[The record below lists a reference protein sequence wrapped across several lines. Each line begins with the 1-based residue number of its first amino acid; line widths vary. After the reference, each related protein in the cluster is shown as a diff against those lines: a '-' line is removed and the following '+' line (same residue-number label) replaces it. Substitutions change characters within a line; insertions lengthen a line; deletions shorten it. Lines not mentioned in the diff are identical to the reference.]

1 MERLTDMMD
10 GNRQAGVRLPEG
22 VKVIWFD
29 LDDTLYDF
37 AASSMIAL
45 RGVYDKYGFDRY
57 FRDFGHWADV
67 YHRHNAELWRLYN
80 AARITQARLRFDRFY
95 LPLREAGMADDDNRR
110 LNPLLDV
117 DYLAMLGATGL
128 LIDGAGE
135 ALAHLKAR
143 GYVTGVLSNGFK
155 GVQHEKLKSAGIAH
169 LIDIV
174 VLSDDIGVNKPDRR
188 IFDHALRLS
197 GATAA
202 ESLMIGDNPDTDIA
216 GALQAGWNAMLYAP
230 RLHAAETMAGGC
242 QVPVLR
248 HFGDLL
254 NW

>member
-1 MERLTDMMD
+1 MMD

-80 AARITQARLRFDRFY
+80 AARITQAGLRFDRFY
-95 LPLREAGMADDDNRR
+95 LPLREAGMADDENRR

-143 GYVTGVLSNGFK
+143 GFVTGVLSNGFK

-216 GALQAGWNAMLYAP
+216 GALQAGWSAMLYAP